1 MYWDAT
7 PLTVTTKIIIFSVED
22 PYKPLFAPLTRRGF
36 ESQDIWYH
44 WYWFVLTHWSVLKLV
59 HSKNWCF
66 LHIHHQK
73 YIKATWALMIPLQ
86 LSIRTWNVWAVSAI
100 SYQQTFTEGQFLMR
114 FFQGFLQTLHL
125 DMDKNEGKSGT
136 RECSKINFWSRVVLD
151 PHPYIYNAKTPLNA
165 GLYNLWLISNLWNG
179 TDQCGNH
186 WSQAGL
192 HDFMQ
197 CLLMLRMLIV
207 YPACL
212 LFPTKILRK
221 REKPERKII
230 SLFLSFFLSFLLS
243 FFLAFFSLSLD
254 TSGWLGPSS
263 ELHVSYGKTVM
274 WLVDNL
280 WEAGVLPDLKRKNK
294 VFLLFLRG
302 PSTGVAPPY
311 LKLSPGIC
319 CSPTWMTYGQSSVHG
334 EVTSLSRV
342 SFYSISSA
350 VAAPWTNLPQGIV
363 LGWAPIGSA
372 AMATLQP
379 SQYYFDHT

>member
-1 MYWDAT
+1 MHANANLDMVSFQPFMQNPPRLVQEARKVSIISPRGRPPILRQRWASDSNRAALWRLLGLLIML
-7 PLTVTTKIIIFSVED
+7 PLWRVVEDGYVLGCYPTNSHHQNHYISVED

-44 WYWFVLTHWSVLKLV
+44 WYWFVLTHWSVVKLV
-59 HSKNWCF
+59 YSKNWCF

-151 PHPYIYNAKTPLNA
+151 PHPYIYDAKTPLNA
-165 GLYNLWLISNLWNG
+165 SFYNLWLISNLWNG
-179 TDQCGNH
+179 TDQCGNR

-207 YPACL
+207 YSACL

-230 SLFLSFFLSFLLS
+230 SSFLSFFLAFL
-243 FFLAFFSLSLD
+243 LAFFSLSLD

-274 WLVDNL
+274 C
-280 WEAGVLPDLKRKNK
+280 
-294 VFLLFLRG
+294 FT
-302 PSTGVAPPY
+302 TG
-311 LKLSPGIC
+311 
-319 CSPTWMTYGQSSVHG
+319 W
-334 EVTSLSRV
+334 
-342 SFYSISSA
+342 
-350 VAAPWTNLPQGIV
+350 
-363 LGWAPIGSA
+363 
-372 AMATLQP
+372 
-379 SQYYFDHT
+379 